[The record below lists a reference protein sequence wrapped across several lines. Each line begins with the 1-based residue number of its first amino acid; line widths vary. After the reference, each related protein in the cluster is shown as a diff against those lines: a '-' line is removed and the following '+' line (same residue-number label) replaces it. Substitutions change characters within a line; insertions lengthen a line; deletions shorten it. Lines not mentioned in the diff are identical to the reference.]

1 MAASKKPQDGGQAA
15 EGAKNAYEYA
25 FEPVPESKRKTGISL
40 FMVLA
45 GYPIAVSNFVTG
57 AAVGYRMPFAEATA
71 AFLCADAFLI
81 AVAIMMGLA
90 AFATGYSTAF
100 LSRMVFGK
108 RGSAI
113 FSALIVL
120 SSVTWIGIN
129 GNTFGSM
136 VTANFP
142 AIAVPSVIIGVVII
156 LVWSIS
162 AAHGYKGM
170 EIVSWMGVPTAVAM
184 GVICFVMVGMQSGGY
199 GSLLSFAP
207 PAGMEM
213 GFTDATASIVGSWL
227 FGCLIAADVCRFAKS
242 KRHVVVCCAGAFLL
256 GLFGFQMVGCVVAQ
270 IAQNPNF
277 SEATALMG
285 LGYLVLA
292 CTLVCL
298 CTTQDNNIY
307 GAGLAMQ
314 NILSETKLGGKVTH
328 TQMAVFITALSSVL
342 ALCNILDYLLPVIT
356 FLSVLL
362 SPVPALIVSE
372 RVFVKHPKM
381 GIMSNPVALA
391 CWIAGGIVGQVC
403 LSANFFVPPVVSF
416 LFTMVLYTA
425 ASKVLDGKLLAGRGL
440 VVGGASVREGA
451 VAADAAAGA
460 VATEGDAAGRT
471 D

>member
-1 MAASKKPQDGGQAA
+1 MAAQAKRSPEKDQAA
-15 EGAKNAYEYA
+15 GGAKNAYEYA

-57 AAVGYRMPFAEATA
+57 AAVGYRMDFVQAVG

-81 AVAIMMGLA
+81 AVVIMMGLA

-142 AIAVPSVIIGVVII
+142 AIAVPSVVIGVAII

-170 EIVSWMGVPTAVAM
+170 EIVSWLGVPTAVVM
-184 GVICFVMVGMQSGGY
+184 GIVCFVMVGVQSGGY
-199 GSLLSFAP
+199 GQLLTFAP
-207 PAGMEM
+207 PEGMEM

-242 KRHVVVCCAGAFLL
+242 KKHVVICCAGAFLL
-256 GLFGFQMVGCVVAQ
+256 GLFGFQLVGCIVAQ
-270 IAQNPNF
+270 IANNPNF

-292 CTLVCL
+292 CTMVCL

-314 NILSETKLGGKVTH
+314 NILSETPLGGKVTH

-342 ALCNILDYLLPVIT
+342 ALLNILDYLLPVIT

-372 RVFVKHPKM
+372 RVFVKHPKT
-381 GIMSNPVALA
+381 GIMSNPVALV
-391 CWIAGGIVGQVC
+391 CWVAGGAVGQIC
-403 LSANFFVPPVVSF
+403 LMANFFIPPVVSF
-416 LFTMVLYTA
+416 LFTLVLYTV
-425 ASKVLDGKLLAGRGL
+425 ASKALDGKVLARRGL
-440 VVGGASVREGA
+440 SMGDTSGSKA
-451 VAADAAAGA
+451 VAAESPADMA
-460 VATEGDAAGRT
+460 D
-471 D
+471 

>member
-1 MAASKKPQDGGQAA
+1 
-15 EGAKNAYEYA
+15 
-25 FEPVPESKRKTGISL
+25 
-40 FMVLA
+40 MVLA

-57 AAVGYRMPFAEATA
+57 RRGRATVCPSIKA
-71 AFLCADAFLI
+71 TRRLPLTADAFLI
-81 AVAIMMGLA
+81 AVAIMNGACGLRHRLLHGVSVPHGVRASA
-90 AFATGYSTAF
+90 ARPS
-100 LSRMVFGK
+100 SR
-108 RGSAI
+108 RC
-113 FSALIVL
+113 IVL

-142 AIAVPSVIIGVVII
+142 AIAVPSVVIGVIII

-184 GVICFVMVGMQSGGY
+184 GIICFVMVGVQSGGY

-328 TQMAVFITALSSVL
+328 TQMAVFITVLSSVL

-356 FLSVLL
+356 ISVG
-362 SPVPALIVSE
+362 A
-372 RVFVKHPKM
+372 
-381 GIMSNPVALA
+381 ALA
-391 CWIAGGIVGQVC
+391 GAGAHRVRARVREASEDGHHVEPRGPGLLDRRRHRGAGVPERELLRAAGGVVLVHHGALHGGQQ
-403 LSANFFVPPVVSF
+403 
-416 LFTMVLYTA
+416 
-425 ASKVLDGKLLAGRGL
+425 
-440 VVGGASVREGA
+440 GA
-451 VAADAAAGA
+451 
-460 VATEGDAAGRT
+460 
-471 D
+471 

>member
-1 MAASKKPQDGGQAA
+1 MAAQAKRSPEKDQAA
-15 EGAKNAYEYA
+15 GGAKNAYEYA

-57 AAVGYRMPFAEATA
+57 AAVGYRMDFVQAVG

-142 AIAVPSVIIGVVII
+142 AIAVPSVVIGVAII

-170 EIVSWMGVPTAVAM
+170 EIVSWLGVPTAVVM
-184 GVICFVMVGMQSGGY
+184 GIVCFVMVGVQSGGY
-199 GSLLSFAP
+199 GQLLTFAP
-207 PAGMEM
+207 PEGMEM

-242 KRHVVVCCAGAFLL
+242 KKHVVICCAGAFLL
-256 GLFGFQMVGCVVAQ
+256 GLFGFQLVGCIVAQ
-270 IAQNPNF
+270 IANNPNF

-292 CTLVCL
+292 CTMVCL

-314 NILSETKLGGKVTH
+314 NILSETPLGGKVTH

-342 ALCNILDYLLPVIT
+342 ALLNILDYLLPVIT

-372 RVFVKHPKM
+372 RVFVKHPKT
-381 GIMSNPVALA
+381 GIMSNPVALV
-391 CWIAGGIVGQVC
+391 CWVAGGAVGQIC
-403 LSANFFVPPVVSF
+403 LMANFFIPPVVSF
-416 LFTMVLYTA
+416 LFTLVLYTV
-425 ASKVLDGKLLAGRGL
+425 ASKALDGKVLARRGL
-440 VVGGASVREGA
+440 SMGDASGSKA
-451 VAADAAAGA
+451 VAAESPADMA
-460 VATEGDAAGRT
+460 D
-471 D
+471 

>member
-1 MAASKKPQDGGQAA
+1 MAAQAKRSPEKDQAA
-15 EGAKNAYEYA
+15 GGAKNAYEYA

-57 AAVGYRMPFAEATA
+57 AAVGYRMDFVQAVG

-142 AIAVPSVIIGVVII
+142 AIAIPSVVIGVAII

-170 EIVSWMGVPTAVAM
+170 EIVSWLGVPTAVVM
-184 GVICFVMVGMQSGGY
+184 GIVCFVMVGVQSGGY
-199 GSLLSFAP
+199 GQLLTFAP
-207 PAGMEM
+207 PEGMEM

-242 KRHVVVCCAGAFLL
+242 KKHVVICCAGAFLL
-256 GLFGFQMVGCVVAQ
+256 GLFGFQLVGCIVAQ
-270 IAQNPNF
+270 IANNPNF

-292 CTLVCL
+292 CTMVCL

-314 NILSETKLGGKVTH
+314 NILSETPLGGKVTH

-342 ALCNILDYLLPVIT
+342 ALLNILDYLLPVIT

-372 RVFVKHPKM
+372 RVFVKHPKT
-381 GIMSNPVALA
+381 GIMSNPVALV
-391 CWIAGGIVGQVC
+391 CWVAGGAVGQIC
-403 LSANFFVPPVVSF
+403 LMANFFIPPVVSF
-416 LFTMVLYTA
+416 LFTLVLYTV
-425 ASKVLDGKLLAGRGL
+425 ASKALDGKVLARRGL
-440 VVGGASVREGA
+440 SMGDTSGSKA
-451 VAADAAAGA
+451 VAAESPADMA
-460 VATEGDAAGRT
+460 D
-471 D
+471 

>member
-1 MAASKKPQDGGQAA
+1 MAAQAKRSPEKDQAA
-15 EGAKNAYEYA
+15 GGAKNAYEYA

-57 AAVGYRMPFAEATA
+57 AAVGYRMDFVQAVG

-142 AIAVPSVIIGVVII
+142 AIAVPSVVIGVAII

-170 EIVSWMGVPTAVAM
+170 EIVSWLGVPTAVVM
-184 GVICFVMVGMQSGGY
+184 GIVCFVMVGVQSGGY
-199 GSLLSFAP
+199 GQLLTFAP
-207 PAGMEM
+207 PEGMEM

-242 KRHVVVCCAGAFLL
+242 KKHVVICCAGAFLL
-256 GLFGFQMVGCVVAQ
+256 GLFGFQLVGCIVAQ
-270 IAQNPNF
+270 IANNPNF

-292 CTLVCL
+292 CTMVCL

-314 NILSETKLGGKVTH
+314 NILSETPLGGKVTH

-342 ALCNILDYLLPVIT
+342 ALLNILDYLLPVIT

-372 RVFVKHPKM
+372 RVFVKHPKT
-381 GIMSNPVALA
+381 GIMSNPVALV
-391 CWIAGGIVGQVC
+391 CWVAGGAVGQIC
-403 LSANFFVPPVVSF
+403 LMANFFIPPVVSF
-416 LFTMVLYTA
+416 LFTLVLYTV
-425 ASKVLDGKLLAGRGL
+425 ASKALDGKVLARRGL
-440 VVGGASVREGA
+440 SMGDTSGSKA
-451 VAADAAAGA
+451 VAAESPADMA
-460 VATEGDAAGRT
+460 D
-471 D
+471 

>member
-1 MAASKKPQDGGQAA
+1 MAAQAKRSPEKDQAA
-15 EGAKNAYEYA
+15 GGAKNAYEYA

-57 AAVGYRMPFAEATA
+57 AAVGYRMDFVQAVG

-142 AIAVPSVIIGVVII
+142 AIAIPSVVIGVAII

-170 EIVSWMGVPTAVAM
+170 EIVSWLGVPTAVVM
-184 GVICFVMVGMQSGGY
+184 GIVCFVMVGVQSGGY
-199 GSLLSFAP
+199 GRLLTFAP
-207 PAGMEM
+207 PEGMEM

-242 KRHVVVCCAGAFLL
+242 KKHVVICCAGAFLL
-256 GLFGFQMVGCVVAQ
+256 GLFGFQLVGCIVAQ
-270 IAQNPNF
+270 IANNPNF

-292 CTLVCL
+292 CTMVCL

-314 NILSETKLGGKVTH
+314 NILSETPLGGKVTH

-342 ALCNILDYLLPVIT
+342 ALLNILDYLLPVIT

-372 RVFVKHPKM
+372 RVFVKHPKT
-381 GIMSNPVALA
+381 GIMSNPVALV
-391 CWIAGGIVGQVC
+391 CWVAGGAVGQIC
-403 LSANFFVPPVVSF
+403 LMANFFIPPVVSF
-416 LFTMVLYTA
+416 LFTLVLYTV
-425 ASKVLDGKLLAGRGL
+425 ASKALDGKVLARRGL
-440 VVGGASVREGA
+440 SMGDTSGSKA
-451 VAADAAAGA
+451 VAAESPAGMA
-460 VATEGDAAGRT
+460 D
-471 D
+471 

>member
-136 VTANFP
+136 VAANFP

-314 NILSETKLGGKVTH
+314 NILAETPLAGKVRH
-328 TQMAVFITALSSVL
+328 CWIALSITVAAAIFAACG
-342 ALCNILDYLLPVIT
+342 ALSFLLPVIQ

-362 SPVPALIVSE
+362 APVPALIIAE
-372 RVFVKHPKM
+372 YCFVKNSKA
-381 GIMSNPVALA
+381 GIGFNPVALV
-391 CWIAGGIVGQVC
+391 CWLAGGAVGQLC
-403 LSANFFVPPVVSF
+403 LMANFFVSPVVAF
-416 LFTMVLYTA
+416 AFTLVLYTVL
-425 ASKVLDGKLLAGRGL
+425 SKAFDKRVLAGR
-440 VVGGASVREGA
+440 
-451 VAADAAAGA
+451 
-460 VATEGDAAGRT
+460 
-471 D
+471 